1 MLPVLLAALLLA
13 PAPAVKLPTL
23 AQLTRA
29 AASGDDVEIE
39 RVAARFGAVK
49 LERIAERG
57 QPRER
62 LAALRALGVLDD
74 ARYLLPELAR
84 LIADDSDEVA
94 EAAARAVRQIAAGLS
109 PEAMFDGEVPRDVP
123 ARAAA

>member
-1 MLPVLLAALLLA
+1 MLPLVLAALLA

-23 AQLTRA
+23 GQLTRA
-29 AASGDDVEIE
+29 VASGDDVEIE

-62 LAALRALGVLDD
+62 LAALRALGVVED
-74 ARYLLPELAR
+74 AAWLLPDLTR
-84 LIADDSDEVA
+84 LLGDDSQEVA
-94 EAAARAVRQIAAGLS
+94 DAASKAVRQIAAGMS
-109 PEAMFDGEVPRDVP
+109 PQAMFDAEVPRD
-123 ARAAA
+123 